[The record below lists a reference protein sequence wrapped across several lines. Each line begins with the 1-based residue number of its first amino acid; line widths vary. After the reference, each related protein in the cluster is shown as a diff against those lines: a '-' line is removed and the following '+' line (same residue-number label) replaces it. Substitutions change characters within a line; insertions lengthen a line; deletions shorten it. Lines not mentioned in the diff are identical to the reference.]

1 MVNAGGVPVAIKRII
16 DPRLPLRY
24 TIEDRDLVLPG
35 ESSKGRLTVKVFVNR
50 HGKVGAT
57 ERGDLRGVHRG
68 KVRSGDSH
76 VDIVVDEE
84 I

>member
-1 MVNAGGVPVAIKRII
+1 VAIKRII
-16 DPRLPLRY
+16 APRLPLQY
-24 TIEDRDLVLPG
+24 SIGERDLVLPG
-35 ESSKGRLTVKVFVNR
+35 KSWIGPLTIKVYVNR
-50 HGKVGAT
+50 HGKVGAA

-68 KVRSGDSH
+68 KVRSGASH